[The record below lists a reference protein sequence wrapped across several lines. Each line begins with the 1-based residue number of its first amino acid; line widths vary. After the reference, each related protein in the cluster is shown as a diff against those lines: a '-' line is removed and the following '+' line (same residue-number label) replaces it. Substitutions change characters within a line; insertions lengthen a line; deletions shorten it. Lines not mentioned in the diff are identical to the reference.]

1 MNQRVSHSNL
11 PEFGATKSQTSAI
24 LYQEPTL
31 EETKPQY
38 KPVIELVKNF
48 AASTL
53 LMISIF
59 SFGLLILK
67 GCADDVEHQKAMA
80 VKHQLQFGSGK

>member
-1 MNQRVSHSNL
+1 MNQRVSHSKL
-11 PEFGATKSQTSAI
+11 PEFGTTKSQTSAI

-31 EETKPQY
+31 EETKPQH

-59 SFGLLILK
+59 SICLVNLK
-67 GCADDVEHQKAMA
+67 GYADDVEQQRAMA
-80 VKHQLQFGSGK
+80 VKEQMRLGADK

>member
-1 MNQRVSHSNL
+1 MKQTVSHSNL

-31 EETKPQY
+31 EETKPQH
-38 KPVIELVKNF
+38 KPVVELVKNF

-59 SFGLLILK
+59 SICLVILK

-80 VKHQLQFGSGK
+80 VKHQMQFGSGK

>member
-1 MNQRVSHSNL
+1 MNQRASHSKL
-11 PEFGATKSQTSAI
+11 PKFGTTKSQTSAI

-31 EETKPQY
+31 EETKPQH

-48 AASTL
+48 AAGTL

-80 VKHQLQFGSGK
+80 VKHQMQFGSGK

>member
-1 MNQRVSHSNL
+1 MKQTASHSNT
-11 PEFGATKSQTSAI
+11 PEFGPPKSQTSAI

-31 EETKPQY
+31 EEIKPQH
-38 KPVIELVKNF
+38 KPLVELAKNF

-59 SFGLLILK
+59 SIGLVILK

>member
-31 EETKPQY
+31 EETKPQH

-59 SFGLLILK
+59 SIGLLILK

-80 VKHQLQFGSGK
+80 VKHQMQFGSGK